1 MLILQGLGL
10 MVTVTFISYVVAIV
24 IPYLRHRPLSPGVA
38 ESFDWH
44 VLIPCR
50 DEASVIATTVERLRA
65 HFPFA
70 SVWVIDD
77 GSDDATGQIA
87 GDASIRDDRVH
98 LVERKRPQARTGKG
112 AALNAGYRALRAYLP
127 PEADHSRTI
136 VTVVDAD
143 GSLSLDAFDRCAGEQ
158 GFAVAGVGAVQVG
171 VHMVNRD
178 DPRPRA
184 DRGWVGNS
192 FARLL
197 VRMQDLEFRA
207 TIAAMQ
213 FLRVGCKSVG
223 LGGNGQFTRLSM
235 LDDIAEREGTPWHG
249 ALLEDY
255 ELGVHAL
262 LAGWQIRYVHDAY
275 VEQEGLSSLR
285 RLIVQR
291 TRWSQGNMQ
300 CVRYLPRILSSPKMT
315 GRGALE
321 AGYFL
326 VLPFVQVLGALI
338 WPALFGYMVF
348 QAASDP
354 SGVTGWI
361 EQYWLLSLFTFT
373 LGVLPFVLWGP
384 IYRRKC
390 EPDSGL
396 LRSIGWGFTYWLYVY
411 YMYACNLWGFY
422 RLVTGNSGWVKTRRN
437 SELRHAHAI
446 RPHAHAIRAKA

>member
-24 IPYLRHRPLSPGVA
+24 IPYLRHRPLPSGVA

-44 VLIPCR
+44 VLVPCR
-50 DEASVIATTVERLRA
+50 DEASVIGATVARLRD

-70 SVWVIDD
+70 SIWVIDD

-87 GDASIRDDRVH
+87 RDASINDDMVH
-98 LVERKRPQARTGKG
+98 LVERKPPQARTGKG
-112 AALNAGYRALRAYLP
+112 AALNAGYWALRAYLS

-143 GSLSLDAFDRCAGEQ
+143 GTLSLDAFDRCAGEH
-158 GFAVAGVGAVQVG
+158 GFAVDGVGAVQVG

-275 VEQEGLSSLR
+275 VEQEGLTSLR

-300 CVRYLPRILSSPKMT
+300 CVRYLPRILSSSKMT

-321 AGYFL
+321 AAYFL

-348 QAASDP
+348 QAVSDP
-354 SGVTGWI
+354 AGITGWI
-361 EQYWLLSLFTFT
+361 GQYWLLSLFTFT

-390 EPDSGL
+390 EPESGL

-411 YMYACNLWGFY
+411 YMYVCNLWGFY

-437 SELRHAHAI
+437 SDFVHAHSV
-446 RPHAHAIRAKA
+446 RAHAQAMRAKA